1 MIDNQEGVAKH
12 LGNLEKVYERVFDM
26 LFLCIFV
33 TKRRFMEGLWTC
45 FDITIYDGLK
55 EGLWTRVIFFI

>member
-33 TKRRFMEGLWTC
+33 TKRRFMEGL
-45 FDITIYDGLK
+45 
-55 EGLWTRVIFFI
+55 